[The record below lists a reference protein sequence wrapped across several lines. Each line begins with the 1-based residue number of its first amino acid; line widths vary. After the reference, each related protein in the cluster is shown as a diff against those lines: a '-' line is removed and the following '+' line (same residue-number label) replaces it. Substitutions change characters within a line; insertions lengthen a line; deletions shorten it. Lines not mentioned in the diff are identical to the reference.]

1 MIKFCKKGPTL
12 AKFKGWWHCKIRF
25 LKLHMYSLEKS
36 RKRTNEIRVKNYL
49 ILFSVDVAD
58 TT

>member
-1 MIKFCKKGPTL
+1 
-12 AKFKGWWHCKIRF
+12 
-25 LKLHMYSLEKS
+25 MYSLEKS